1 MSKPKFSADAHLQ
14 KVYSTLID
22 EINYHGNRYYVL
34 DDPEIPDTEY
44 DSLFKTL
51 LAFELQ
57 YPDLVSSNSPTQ
69 RVGGDVLTAF
79 KQVRHVI
86 PMLSLNNAFSDDE
99 VIDFAKRINERLSSE
114 VQHYVAEPKVD
125 GLAISLRYEKG
136 VLIQAATRGDGTTGE
151 DVTNNIKTIHSIPL
165 KIVDKSYPSIL
176 EVRGEV
182 FMPIKGFAALNIAQK
197 KNNEKIF
204 ANPRNAAAGSIRQ
217 LDSKITAARPL
228 SMYCYS
234 LGDTSEFELPDSHYE
249 RLMLLKSWGFSIC
262 KEIEKLTGIEE
273 CLNYYH
279 GLEKKR
285 DKLSYEIDG
294 VVYKLDSIMQQE
306 QAGYIARAPRWAI
319 ARKFPAAE
327 ALTILEGIDIQVGR
341 TGALT
346 PVARLKP
353 VTVAGVTVTN
363 ATLHNQDEIDRKDVR
378 AGDSVIVRRAG
389 DVIPEVVRVVLAKR
403 PKNTTPF
410 SMPENCPVCKSDV
423 VRLEGESVSR
433 CSGGLYCEAQRKE
446 GIKHFAMRRAMD
458 IDGLGDKI
466 IDQFVD
472 EGLVQDVGDLYSLK
486 LDMLKGLE
494 RLAEKSAQN
503 LLHALENSKTTTLA
517 RFLFAL
523 GIREVGEVTAQS
535 LANYFGGLDQI
546 KNATYEELLLV
557 DDVGPVVA
565 NNVIAFFKQDHNKE
579 VIDKLLAAGI
589 TWPDIVVNNKKL
601 ALSGKIF
608 VITGTLNESRDIIKN
623 KLRSLGA
630 KVTGSVSKKT
640 DFVIAGAEA
649 GSKLQ
654 KAKKLGLR
662 IILAAE
668 LNDLFNDP
676 ERFLD

>member
-1 MSKPKFSADAHLQ
+1 MPKPKFSADAHLQ

-51 LAFELQ
+51 LALELQ
-57 YPDLVSSNSPTQ
+57 YPDLVSLNSPTQ

-99 VIDFAKRINERLSSE
+99 VIDFAKRINERLSSK

-136 VLIQAATRGDGTTGE
+136 VLTQAATRGDGTTGE

-165 KIVDKSYPSIL
+165 KIVGKSYPSIL

-182 FMPIKGFAALNIAQK
+182 FMPIKGFVALNIAQK

-262 KEIEKLTGIEE
+262 KEIEKLTGIEG

-285 DKLSYEIDG
+285 NTLSYEIDG
-294 VVYKLDSIMQQE
+294 VVYKLDSMMQQE

-319 ARKFPAAE
+319 ARKFPAVE

-410 SMPENCPVCKSDV
+410 SIPENCPVCKSDV

-486 LDMLKGLE
+486 LDMLKDLE

-535 LANYFGGLDQI
+535 LANYFGGLDKI

-565 NNVIAFFKQDHNKE
+565 NNVITFFKQDHNKE

-589 TWPDIVVNNKKL
+589 IWPDIVVNNQKF
-601 ALSGKIF
+601 ALSDKIF
-608 VITGTLNESRDIIKN
+608 VITGTLNEPRDVIKN
-623 KLRSLGA
+623 KLQSLGA

-654 KAKKLGLR
+654 KAEKLGLR

>member
-182 FMPIKGFAALNIAQK
+182 FMPIKGFSALNIAQK